1 MDQAGV
7 TVDASALA
15 VAQTLADATTSVAGK
30 MTAADKTKLDGVAT
44 GATANSSD
52 ATLLARANHTGTQ
65 SANTITGLA
74 TVGTTGAYADL
85 SGKPTLGTAA
95 AKNVGT
101 ASGNVVELDG
111 SARLPAVDGSQLTGI
126 NAATDL
132 TYTAA
137 TRVLASSTGTDA
149 TLTLVTSADAGL
161 APASG
166 GGTTNFLRADG
177 TWAAAGSPPAGSDT
191 QIQFND
197 GGAFGGDVDLT
208 YNKTTNK
215 LTTGGDIELNDGG
228 SFTTT
233 LQTVTPTAAR
243 TISLPNATGTVALV
257 AGSSTAGSYHSLWGG
272 FLGGIPFVEN
282 GALTVSNGMGYDEVN
297 GILTVRGGFTTAGA
311 STVLGTTTTGALTST
326 TVNGTTST
334 FTTGYNIGTS
344 VELRADAV
352 NIFSQFRT
360 TNAQTYRL
368 YNTFTSATNFERGKF
383 AWERSTSDAS
393 TNGFISAT
401 TLTVDSGT
409 GIAAGQIVT
418 GTGVTPGTRIIS
430 GSGTSWVVS
439 QSQTVG
445 TTGARV
451 AMVFGAPALV
461 VGTEKGADGGTAR
474 ALGLQTDNSTRV
486 TIAADGSKTTFT
498 GDVDLAST
506 KVYKI
511 NDVQVVGGRV
521 TGWTAPTGTATRSTF
536 ATYAGQD
543 VSALYT
549 EAEVQA
555 IDDHVKVLSE
565 RLKALI
571 DDLTTHG
578 LIGT

>member
-1 MDQAGV
+1 M
-7 TVDASALA
+7 A
-15 VAQTLADATTSVAGK
+15 VKFNPFTGNLEF
-30 MTAADKTKLDGVAT
+30 LD
-44 GATANSSD
+44 
-52 ATLLARANHTGTQ
+52 
-65 SANTITGLA
+65 
-74 TVGTTGAYADL
+74 
-85 SGKPTLGTAA
+85 
-95 AKNVGT
+95 
-101 ASGNVVELDG
+101 
-111 SARLPAVDGSQLTGI
+111 
-126 NAATDL
+126 
-132 TYTAA
+132 
-137 TRVLASSTGTDA
+137 
-149 TLTLVTSADAGL
+149 
-161 APASG
+161 
-166 GGTTNFLRADG
+166 
-177 TWAAAGSPPAGSDT
+177 AAGSPT
-191 QIQFND
+191 EIQFNR
-197 GGAFGGDVDLT
+197 GGHLDASADLT
-208 YNKTTNK
+208 WDDTGKE
-215 LTTGGDIELNDGG
+215 LAVGGDINLDDGG
-228 SFTTT
+228 TYQTT
-233 LQTVTPTAAR
+233 LQLVTPTADR
-243 TISLPNATGTVALV
+243 TISFPDATGTVALV
-257 AGSSTAGSYHSLWGG
+257 AGSTTDGNYHSLWGG
-272 FLGGIPFVEN
+272 FLGAVPFVQD
-282 GALTVSNGMGYDEVN
+282 GALTVSNGLGYDEVN
-297 GILTVRGGFTTAGA
+297 GILSVRGGFTTAGG
-311 STVLGTTTTGALTST
+311 STVLSTTTTGALTST

-360 TNAQTYRL
+360 TNAQSYRL

-393 TNGFISAT
+393 TNGFIAAT
-401 TLTVDSGT
+401 ALTVDDGT

-451 AMVFGAPALV
+451 AMVFGAPALR

-474 ALGLQTDNSTRV
+474 ALELQTDNTTRV